1 MSSGKETPRQK
12 MIGMMYLVLT
22 ALLALNVSK
31 EILKGFVTVDESL
44 EKSKLILTEN
54 NRRVQKAFED
64 YVKAGNYEAQPYL
77 LKAIEA
83 QKNIRMTDSFIDSV
97 KLRIVQKT
105 EGPGKKDTSQ
115 LRFMDRLD
123 DYDTPTY
130 LLLGSDESS
139 PITTPYS
146 AKDLRNKLDLLYTN
160 LSSILDNMQKSS
172 DTKLDNADL
181 NALKQ
186 KLNTIKPVD
195 RNIMDDGVKLN
206 WELENFYHQPMAAVV
221 TNLTKMQADMKNLES
236 EFLHI
241 FGAASSKYV
250 FKVNKLQA
258 KVIAPTAYV
267 LAGQPFKADIVLGA
281 SSTDLSSDR
290 MKVLVGAEYDEA
302 KKQLTVAG
310 SSLSI
315 AEGMGK
321 YESVTSTTGQK
332 NLKGVVVYKDPRGV
346 DQYYPFDF
354 SYMVAPPFTA
364 VSADNMNILYEGV
377 DNPVSVSAAG
387 FAPSDLRVTAEG
399 CGANVKTTA
408 GGAYTL
414 TVKGTGTC
422 VVTVAAKVN
431 GVYQQQGAK
440 KIFRVKPIPPAVLK
454 IGGKLATSNLEF
466 TRNEISQM
474 GGLGAESPGFMFP
487 VNFIVKE
494 FSLFMLKNGKQ
505 ETITCHSNNF
515 TKEAKDALLS
525 LKAGDRLFIENIKI
539 QKPGAVMASLPS
551 IQIKVKS

>member
-54 NRRVQKAFED
+54 NLRVQKAFET

-83 QKNIRMTDSFIDSV
+83 QKNIRMADSYIDSV

-105 EGPGKKDTSQ
+105 EGAGKKDTSQ
-115 LRFMDRLD
+115 LRFMERLD

-250 FKVNKLQA
+250 FKINKLQA

-281 SSTDLSSDR
+281 SSTDLNSDR
-290 MKVLVGAEYDEA
+290 MKVLVGAEYDEV
-302 KKQLTVAG
+302 KKQLTVGG
-310 SSLSI
+310 SSLAI
-315 AEGMGK
+315 IEGMGK
-321 YESVTSTTGQK
+321 YESVTGTTGQK
-332 NLKGVVVYKDPRGV
+332 NLKGVVVYKDPRGA

-364 VSADNMNILYEGV
+364 VSADNMNIFYAGIE
-377 DNPVSVSAAG
+377 NPISASSAG
-387 FAPSDLRVTAEG
+387 FSPSDIRVTVSG
-399 CGANVKTTA
+399 CGAEAKPNGAGKYTITA
-408 GGAYTL
+408 KSA
-414 TVKGTGTC
+414 GTC
-422 VVTVAAKVN
+422 TISVAAKVN
-431 GVYQQQGAK
+431 GIYQQQGAPK
-440 KIFRVKPIPPAVLK
+440 VFRVKDIPPPVLK
-454 IGGKLATSNLEF
+454 MGGKLASTNLEF
-466 TRNEISQM
+466 SKNEIKQV
-474 GGLGAESPGFMFP
+474 GGFGAESVGFVFP
-487 VNFIVKE
+487 VNFVVKSFE
-494 FSLFMLKNGKQ
+494 VSVQGGGTF
-505 ETITCHSNNF
+505 TCSDN
-515 TKEAKDALLS
+515 KLSQDAKVALGNMRPGQI
-525 LKAGDRLFIENIKI
+525 AYIDNIKVLTPK
-539 QKPGAVMASLPS
+539 QSLITIPS
-551 IQIKVKS
+551 VKFKIKA